1 MIMQVNL
8 KILNYV
14 SMNNVN
20 MINKL
25 NIYKHIVIMNY

>member
-1 MIMQVNL
+1 MDLNL

-14 SMNNVN
+14 SMNIVNV
-20 MINKL
+20 INKL